1 MARSLREEPGFEAF
15 TRIIAQYPTLTREQE
30 VELARRF
37 RDEDDREAA
46 NTLVQCHI
54 RSVLKMAQK
63 YRGYGLY
70 LSDLVAEGSIGLL
83 EAVQRFDPDRGVR
96 FLTYARHWVRAYML
110 AYILKHWSIV
120 DLGTTATQSKL
131 FFKLQS
137 EHAKLVQ
144 ELGEGNPTITGRLAK
159 SFNTSEAR
167 VRASLE
173 RLGRRDVS
181 LDVPVLSDSTL
192 RLIDLVWAEGAS
204 PEAATAASET
214 AAMVREAVS
223 NLTPSLDCREQLILN
238 KRLLAQEPVT
248 LAALGRRLGVTR
260 ERVRQLEVGLKG
272 KLRTS
277 YMRLAGSNSPRLG
290 GVPA

>member
-15 TRIIAQYPTLTREQE
+15 THVIRQFPALTREQE
-30 VELARRF
+30 TELARRF
-37 RDEDDREAA
+37 RDEGDRDAA
-46 NTLVQCHI
+46 DTLVRCHLK
-54 RSVLKMAQK
+54 SVVKMAQK

-70 LSDLVAEGSIGLL
+70 LSDLVAEGSVGLL
-83 EAVQRFDPDRGVR
+83 EAVRRYDPERGVR

-131 FFKLQS
+131 FFKLQA
-137 EHAKLVQ
+137 ERARLVQ
-144 ELGEGNPTITGRLAK
+144 ELGEGDPSITSRLA
-159 SFNTSEAR
+159 STFNTSEDK
-167 VRASLE
+167 VRSSLE

-192 RLIDLVWAEGAS
+192 KLIDLVREEGAS
-204 PEAATAASET
+204 PEAAAAASET
-214 AAMVREAVS
+214 ASIVREAVS

-238 KRLLAQEPVT
+238 KRLLASEPVT

-272 KLRTS
+272 KLRNS
-277 YMRLAGSNSPRLG
+277 YLRLVGSAPSFG
-290 GVPA
+290 SAAA

>member
-1 MARSLREEPGFEAF
+1 MARSLREEPGFETF
-15 TRIIAQYPTLTREQE
+15 TRVVSRYPTLTREQE
-30 VELARRF
+30 LELARRY
-37 RDEDDREAA
+37 RDEHDQTAA
-46 NTLVQCHI
+46 DTLVQCHLG
-54 RSVLKMAQK
+54 SVVKMAQK

-83 EAVQRFDPDRGVR
+83 EAVRRYDPERGVR

-131 FFKLQS
+131 FFKLQAERS
-137 EHAKLVQ
+137 RLVQ
-144 ELGEGNPTITGRLAK
+144 ELGESDESITSRLAE
-159 SFNTSEAR
+159 SFGTSEER

-192 RLIDLVWAEGAS
+192 RLIDLVREEGAS
-204 PEAATAASET
+204 PEAATAAAET
-214 AAMVREAVS
+214 ASMVREAVS
-223 NLTPSLDCREQLILN
+223 SLSPTLDCREQLILN
-238 KRLLAQEPVT
+238 KRLLSSEPVT

-260 ERVRQLEVGLKG
+260 ERVRQLEAGLKG
-272 KLRTS
+272 KLRTT
-277 YMRLAGSNSPRLG
+277 YLGLVNDTPRLDG
-290 GVPA
+290 AAA

>member
-1 MARSLREEPGFEAF
+1 MARSLREEPGFETF
-15 TRIIAQYPTLTREQE
+15 THVISRYPVLNREQE

-37 RDEDDREAA
+37 RDEGDRAA
-46 NTLVQCHI
+46 ADTLVQCHLK
-54 RSVLKMAQK
+54 SVVKMAQK
-63 YRGYGLY
+63 YRGYNLY

-83 EAVQRFDPDRGVR
+83 KAVKRFDPDKGVR

-131 FFKLQS
+131 FFKLQA
-137 EHAKLVQ
+137 ERARLVQ
-144 ELGEGNPTITGRLAK
+144 ELGEDDESITSRLAE
-159 SFNTSEAR
+159 SFNTSEER
-167 VRASLE
+167 VRTSLE

-192 RLIDLVWAEGAS
+192 KLIDLVREEGAS
-204 PEAATAASET
+204 PEARTAAAET
-214 AAMVREAVS
+214 VSMVREAVD

-272 KLRTS
+272 KLRQS
-277 YMRLAGSNSPRLG
+277 YLRLVSTGPRLG
-290 GVPA
+290 GAAA